1 MKELPEHYVSAE
13 SNPEGFPWG
22 TNQPS
27 ARSRLILAA
36 FVAIAVGMT
45 LYARY
50 IKMGLER
57 SDFSQVL
64 FGDRALLNNAD
75 PYHLIGAGMVYDL
88 KWGAVYPAT
97 AYIAAIPFTPLS
109 DPVAASLFVAISSF
123 LLVYGATAGSWHR
136 MPMIPSIAFASSV
149 QFAQW
154 SILITAMLFLP
165 WLSVFAAVKPQ
176 ATIPVVGASASR
188 SVVKF
193 AFVGALLLLITSLAM
208 LPRWPIEWW
217 NVIQESSQLRSP
229 LLRFGGLSIL
239 LVLLRWRRQE
249 AWLVFLLAC
258 VPQTWGWYNLLP
270 LLAVAA
276 TYREASILSL
286 VSSIGAIATVY
297 FVGDPSPEKYYAWGS
312 SAVAFAYLPATIV
325 VLRRPNVRERPPWM
339 PRGQNASPMA

>member
-1 MKELPEHYVSAE
+1 VNAE
-13 SNPEGFPWG
+13 TNPEGFPWG
-22 TNQPS
+22 TNEPS
-27 ARSRLILAA
+27 IARRLVVAA
-36 FVAIAVGMT
+36 FVAVAAGMT

-64 FGDRALLNNAD
+64 FGSRALLNNAD
-75 PYHLIGAGMVYDL
+75 PYHLIGTGMVYDL

-97 AYIAAIPFTPLS
+97 AYVAAIPFTPLS
-109 DPVAASLFVAISSF
+109 DPVAASLFVAVSSF

-136 MPMIPSIAFASSV
+136 IPMIPSIAFASSV

-165 WLSVFAAVKPQ
+165 WLAVFAAVKPQ
-176 ATIPVVGASASR
+176 GTIPVVAASGSR
-188 SVVKF
+188 SALKF
-193 AFVGALLLLITSLAM
+193 AIIGSLVVLVISLVM
-208 LPRWPIEWW
+208 LPSWPIEWW
-217 NVIQESSQLRSP
+217 DVIRKSSQLKSP
-229 LLRFGGLSIL
+229 LLRFGGPLIL

-276 TYREASILSL
+276 TYRDAAILSL
-286 VSSIGAIATVY
+286 VSSLGAIATAY

-312 SAVAFAYLPATIV
+312 SAVAFAYLPATIAI
-325 VLRRPNVRERPPWM
+325 LRRPNVRERPPWM
-339 PRGQNASPMA
+339 PRVQNASRMA